1 MTRPRPLRLALR
13 AARRDDPERGSL
25 SLFTALIMVGIFAVL
40 ALVVDGGGRL
50 QALSHAEGTAQE
62 AARTGAE
69 SINVGQAISGE
80 SVSIDPNTAVTAA
93 QTYLRQAGV
102 SGTVTYD
109 QATDTL
115 NVSVEDHY
123 TPLFDFFGSSDLTG
137 NGSATLVY
145 QAGG

>member
-1 MTRPRPLRLALR
+1 MTRPWPLRPAHHT
-13 AARRDDPERGSL
+13 DTERGSL
-25 SLFTALIMVGIFAVL
+25 SLFTALTMVGIFAVL

-80 SVSIDPNTAVTAA
+80 AVNIDPNTAITAA

-102 SGTVTYD
+102 SGTVTFD
-109 QATDTL
+109 RATDTL
-115 NVSVEDHY
+115 NVSVSDHY
-123 TPLFDFFGSSDLTG
+123 TPLFDVFGSSDLTG
-137 NGSATLVY
+137 DGSATLVY

>member
-1 MTRPRPLRLALR
+1 MTSACRRPRPERPGAGQ
-13 AARRDDPERGSL
+13 DSERGSL
-25 SLFTALIMVGIFAVL
+25 SMFTAVTMVGIFAIL

-69 SINVGQAISGE
+69 SINVGQAVSGE
-80 SVSIDPNTAVTAA
+80 GISINPVTAITAA
-93 QTYLRQAGV
+93 QSYLRQAGV
-102 SGTVTYD
+102 TGTVTYD

-115 NVSVEDHY
+115 NVTVSDHY

-137 NGSATLVY
+137 KGSATLVY
-145 QAGG
+145 QGA